1 MALLAWRIL
10 FSFLLQFSLK
20 SQPRKKPS
28 SLAACPMSVAVTGLT
43 VYEFSLSYFPGL
55 KLLGNRN
62 SLLNLL
68 VCPGFDTVG
77 HHNLLGAFYPPG
89 LHDTIFPW
97 FISHFTGY
105 CFLNSWVTTSLFNLK
120 MLEYSNSTKLRSG
133 LPLYTLCILSA
144 HSP

>member
-1 MALLAWRIL
+1 
-10 FSFLLQFSLK
+10 
-20 SQPRKKPS
+20 
-28 SLAACPMSVAVTGLT
+28 MSVAVTGLT